1 MCDVND
7 SDVCVVL
14 PNEDDNATIRKNVTV
29 LVSRVLRKHFT
40 FQNNVGPNMRHIPH
54 QYSKEMSQ
62 KSNVVSIIN
71 ISIKDDKFS
80 IIHVGS
86 FGSTD
91 KE

>member
-1 MCDVND
+1 
-7 SDVCVVL
+7 
-14 PNEDDNATIRKNVTV
+14 
-29 LVSRVLRKHFT
+29 
-40 FQNNVGPNMRHIPH
+40 MRHIPH

-62 KSNVVSIIN
+62 KSNVVSIII